1 MPSAGALATQLNLI
15 VRVHSVHGVKSIE
28 DHEASEER
36 DKHDSERSD
45 EEAANVEDSIM
56 HKAMHFD
63 ATLIGKPKT
72 EEDDE
77 DELEGRR
84 REMGEKVQTGLSV
97 RLEPTNEQEAQQ
109 RDDDSYEQLDW
120 LAGRKC

>member
-15 VRVHSVHGVKSIE
+15 VRVHPVHGVKSIE

-36 DKHDSERSD
+36 DKHDSQRSN

-63 ATLIGKPKT
+63 AILLGKLKT

-84 REMGEKVQTGLSV
+84 REQGKKVQTGLSV
-97 RLEPTNEQEAQQ
+97 RLEPTNEQEVQQ
-109 RDDDSYEQLDW
+109 RDDNSYEQLDW
-120 LAGRKC
+120 LAG

>member
-1 MPSAGALATQLNLI
+1 MPSAGALATQLDLL
-15 VRVHSVHGVKSIE
+15 VRVRPVHGVKFVE

-36 DKHDSERSD
+36 DKHDSQRSN

-63 ATLIGKPKT
+63 AILLGKLKT

-77 DELEGRR
+77 DKLEGRR
-84 REMGEKVQTGLSV
+84 REKGKKVQTGLSV

>member
-15 VRVHSVHGVKSIE
+15 VRVHPVHGVKFVE

-36 DKHDSERSD
+36 DKHDSQRSN
-45 EEAANVEDSIM
+45 EEATNVEDSIM
-56 HKAMHFD
+56 HKATHFD
-63 ATLIGKPKT
+63 AILIGKLKT
-72 EEDDE
+72 EEDNE

-84 REMGEKVQTGLSV
+84 REQGKKVQTGLSV
-97 RLEPTNEQEAQQ
+97 RLEPTNEQEVQQ

-120 LAGRKC
+120 LTGRKC